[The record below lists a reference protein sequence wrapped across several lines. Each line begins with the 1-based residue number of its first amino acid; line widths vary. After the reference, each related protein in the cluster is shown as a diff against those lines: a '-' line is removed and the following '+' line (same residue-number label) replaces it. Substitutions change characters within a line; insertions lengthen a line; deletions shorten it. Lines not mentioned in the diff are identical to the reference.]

1 VARAKECGVNES
13 LLTRPML
20 KRIKSEPDA
29 ALDPLGVV
37 HVGLGCLGMFYESQ
51 LVYVKHRLEKTE
63 ASDAPDPLIDTLES
77 AHALA
82 VEVVSRLVTGEP
94 IDPASFPELLAA
106 NGRAIDGLAA
116 EGRDLL
122 ARLGPG
128 KAEL

>member
-1 VARAKECGVNES
+1 MNGR
-13 LLTRPML
+13 LLTAPVL
-20 KRIKSEPDA
+20 KRVKSAPEGGI
-29 ALDPLGVV
+29 DPLGVV
-37 HVGLGCLGMFYESQ
+37 HVGLGCLGLLYESQ
-51 LVYVKHRLEKTE
+51 LVYVKHRLDQ
-63 ASDAPDPLIDTLES
+63 SDSSDSTDPLIDTLES

-82 VEVVSRLVTGEP
+82 VEVVTRLVTGEP
-94 IDPASFPELLAA
+94 IDPALFPELLAA